1 MASLDDKETLLKIG
15 IAIDETQFQQKVASA
30 IGEAEKMK
38 EVRIP
43 INVDG
48 KDGIRVI
55 RSYRDEMNNLIKT
68 TQDFIMAKNGL
79 VGAKNEKIVDVST
92 IKKAESAYDALIA
105 KIQKYDAEV
114 TKDNTNTKRTVASY
128 DELKQ
133 SMELVSEGG
142 IKAITYEGQNLYQR
156 EVQLKDANTGLI
168 QTYTQL
174 STNGQNWTSTL
185 TNIDKATVQNNTH
198 IDALTS
204 KIKSLDPTF
213 NSLTGKGKTIVSDI
227 GEETKGLK
235 VLSATTSN
243 VVHQGELLKKTTT
256 EYGDSA
262 KGTKKVI
269 ETYTDQHGKLVNV
282 LKSTT
287 ERTRDLGVGLSN
299 FKGTLIK
306 VAQFKLMT
314 DTLNLVT
321 QSMSQ
326 AIDMTFEL
334 DSALTDFK
342 KVSDLSGDSLTEY
355 VGKLTELGE
364 ETARTTTEMIQASTV
379 FKQAGYS
386 DEDSAQLAQMAT
398 MLQNISDTEISAG
411 EAGSFLISQIKAF
424 DSEFADITSEG
435 AKAQKVMDG
444 LNEVSNNFAV
454 SSSDLEQGLA
464 NVASTMASSGTTY
477 EQTLGMLT
485 AIVERTRNA
494 NKASRGLK

>member
-1 MASLDDKETLLKIG
+1 
-15 IAIDETQFQQKVASA
+15 
-30 IGEAEKMK
+30 
-38 EVRIP
+38 
-43 INVDG
+43 
-48 KDGIRVI
+48 
-55 RSYRDEMNNLIKT
+55 
-68 TQDFIMAKNGL
+68 
-79 VGAKNEKIVDVST
+79 
-92 IKKAESAYDALIA
+92 
-105 KIQKYDAEV
+105 
-114 TKDNTNTKRTVASY
+114 
-128 DELKQ
+128 
-133 SMELVSEGG
+133 
-142 IKAITYEGQNLYQR
+142 
-156 EVQLKDANTGLI
+156 
-168 QTYTQL
+168 L
-174 STNGQNWTSTL
+174 SINGQNWTSTL

-227 GEETKGLK
+227 GEATKGLK
-235 VLSATTSN
+235 VLSTTTSN

-364 ETARTTTEMIQASTV
+364 ETARTTTEMVQASTV